1 MFDMKKQLMWSKL
14 KVGTVIS
21 IALALLLLSVF
32 FAGGVQDLFS
42 SEVLIKAQIKDVKG
56 LRRDAPVWVS
66 GIEIGFVKDI
76 SLHPACGT
84 LVTMA
89 IKESAL
95 PYIRSDSYAN
105 VITQGLL
112 GDKYIE
118 LSGGTLEAGQIKPGA
133 IIKGAAQ
140 LEIKDLVEASS
151 VSVAKVTEFV
161 DKVGMILDHFEKSE
175 GTAAKLLKDPA
186 LYDNLKKSTTTLL
199 AILKE
204 YKESDGSVKMFIKDP
219 SVYNNMLAASSSL
232 EKFSRTINEGN
243 GTLKRLAESPDIY
256 DNLNSASKKLDTVLS
271 EIDSGEGTAGA
282 LVKDRELAA
291 QLKETVAG
299 LREAVGE
306 LKDLTRD
313 VRAHPKKYFKFS
325 LF

>member
-14 KVGTVIS
+14 KVGVVIS
-21 IALALLLLSVF
+21 IALIVLLLTVF
-32 FAGGVQDLFS
+32 FAGGIQDLFS

-56 LRRDAPVWVS
+56 LRRGAPVWVS
-66 GIEIGFVKDI
+66 GIEIGYVKGI
-76 SLHPACGT
+76 SLNPQYGT

-118 LSGGTLEAGQIKPGA
+118 LNSGTVEAGQIKPGT
-133 IIKGAAQ
+133 IIKGVAQ
-140 LEIKDLVEASS
+140 LEVKDLVDASS
-151 VSVAKVTEFV
+151 VSVAKITEFV
-161 DKVGMILDHFEKSE
+161 DKVGTFLDHFEKKD
-175 GTAAKLLKDPA
+175 GTISKLLNDPS
-186 LYDNLKKSTTTLL
+186 LYYNLKQSTTTLL

-204 YKESDGSVKMFIKDP
+204 FKESEGSAKMFMKDP

-243 GTLKRLAESPDIY
+243 GTIKKLAESPEIY
-256 DNLNSASKKLDTVLS
+256 DDLHSASLKLNTVLS
-271 EIDSGEGTAGA
+271 EIDSGEGTAGV
-282 LVKDRELAA
+282 LVKDKVLAT

-299 LREAVGE
+299 LSQEMRE
-306 LKDLTRD
+306 LKELTND
-313 VRAHPKKYFKFS
+313 IKANPKKYFKFS
-325 LF
+325 IF

>member
-14 KVGTVIS
+14 KVGVVIS
-21 IALALLLLSVF
+21 ISMALLLLTVF

-42 SEVLIKAQIKDVKG
+42 PEELIKAQIKDVKG
-56 LRRDAPVWVS
+56 LRRGAPVWVS
-66 GIEIGFVKDI
+66 GIEIGYVKGI
-76 SLHPACGT
+76 SLNPQYGT

-89 IKESAL
+89 IKENAL

-118 LSGGTLEAGQIKPGA
+118 LNSGTVEAGQIKPGT
-133 IIKGAAQ
+133 IIKGVAQ
-140 LEIKDLVEASS
+140 LEVKDLVDASS
-151 VSVAKVTEFV
+151 VSVAKITEFV
-161 DKVGMILDHFEKSE
+161 DKVGTFLDHFEKRD
-175 GTAAKLLKDPA
+175 GTIAKLLNDPS
-186 LYDNLKKSTTTLL
+186 LYYNLKQSTTTLL

-204 YKESDGSVKMFIKDP
+204 LKESEGSAKMFMKDP

-243 GTLKRLAESPDIY
+243 GTIKKLAESPEIY
-256 DNLNSASKKLDTVLS
+256 DDLHSASQKLNTVLS
-271 EIDSGEGTAGA
+271 EIDSGEGAAGV
-282 LVKDRELAA
+282 LVKDRVLAN

-299 LREAVGE
+299 LSQEMLELRE
-306 LKDLTRD
+306 LTND
-313 VRAHPKKYFKFS
+313 IKAHPRKYFKFS
-325 LF
+325 IF

>member
-14 KVGTVIS
+14 KVGVVIS
-21 IALALLLLSVF
+21 IALTLLLLTVF
-32 FAGGVQDLFS
+32 FAGGIQDLFS

-56 LRRDAPVWVS
+56 LRRGAPIWVS
-66 GIEIGFVKDI
+66 GIEIGYVKGI
-76 SLHPACGT
+76 SLNPQFGT

-105 VITQGLL
+105 VMTQGLL

-118 LSGGTLEAGQIKPGA
+118 LNSGTVEAGQIKPGT
-133 IIKGAAQ
+133 IIKGVAQ
-140 LEIKDLVEASS
+140 LEIKDLVDASS
-151 VSVAKVTEFV
+151 VSVGKITEFV
-161 DKVGMILDHFEKSE
+161 DKIGSILDHFEKKE
-175 GTAAKLLKDPA
+175 GTVAKLLKDPS
-186 LYDNLKKSTTTLL
+186 LYDNLKQSTTTLL

-204 YKESDGSVKMFIKDP
+204 FKESEGSAKMFIKDP

-243 GTLKRLAESPDIY
+243 GTIKRLAESPEIY
-256 DNLNSASKKLDTVLS
+256 DNLKSASQKLDTMLS

-282 LVKDRELAA
+282 LVKDKELAA

-299 LREAVGE
+299 LREEVLE
-306 LKDLTRD
+306 LKELTRD
-313 VRAHPKKYFKFS
+313 IKAHPKKYFKFS
-325 LF
+325 VF